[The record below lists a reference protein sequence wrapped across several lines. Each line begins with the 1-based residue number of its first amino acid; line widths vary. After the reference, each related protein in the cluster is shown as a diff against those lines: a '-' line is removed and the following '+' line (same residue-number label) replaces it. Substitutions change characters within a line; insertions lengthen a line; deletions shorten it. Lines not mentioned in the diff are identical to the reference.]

1 MKNIMNTYEVKA
13 DEQDRYC
20 GTGHAA
26 KLLGLSTATVQKL
39 VDANKLIAWKTE
51 GAHRRISLKS
61 IINYKNNNSKFY
73 SILREVSQVLIIEDD
88 INTRNM
94 YAAYFGQ
101 WNLPLNVVIY
111 ASALDALIDLHS
123 LMPMVL
129 LTDLHMSK
137 MDGFEFIN
145 TVRKNPKFSE
155 LPIIAITGMT
165 SDQIHSSGGL
175 DGDVFILN
183 KPIDMDWLKEFLLG
197 ILSMQSGTN
206 DF

>member
-1 MKNIMNTYEVKA
+1 MNTYEAQA
-13 DEQDRYC
+13 DKQDRYC

-26 KLLGLSTATVQKL
+26 KLLGLSAATVQKL

-61 IINYKNNNSKFY
+61 IIDYKNNNLNFD
-73 SILREVSQVLIIEDD
+73 SILGEVSQVLIVEDD
-88 INTRNM
+88 VNTRNM
-94 YAAYFGQ
+94 YEAYFSQ
-101 WNLPLNVVIY
+101 WNLPLNVLIY
-111 ASALDALIDLHS
+111 ASALDALVDINS
-123 LMPMVL
+123 LTPMVL

-137 MDGFEFIN
+137 IDGFEFIN

-165 SDQIHSSGGL
+165 SDQIHSRGGL

-197 ILSMQSGTN
+197 ILSLQSGKN